1 MRSIIT
7 PILIFLSLSLPALAS
22 PTTSTPLKQATRDS
36 IVSRAQNPLRRQNTA
51 SCLACSTCCSG
62 FCSMSGQ
69 TNHAV
74 YADTG
79 VPPNVVHL
87 SGPVTQSSLET
98 CIRSCCNL
106 QSRSIRSCLRHT
118 HTDLPTS
125 ACDTATYDPISKECN
140 TYDLAS
146 SGGPQYVSDPG
157 VQLVAN
163 KVTCAGNTVKG
174 QFPLPALT

>member
-106 QSRSIRSCLRHT
+106 QT
-118 HTDLPTS
+118 
-125 ACDTATYDPISKECN
+125 CDTATYDPISKECN

-174 QFPLPALT
+174 GSRTCCDAPVRL